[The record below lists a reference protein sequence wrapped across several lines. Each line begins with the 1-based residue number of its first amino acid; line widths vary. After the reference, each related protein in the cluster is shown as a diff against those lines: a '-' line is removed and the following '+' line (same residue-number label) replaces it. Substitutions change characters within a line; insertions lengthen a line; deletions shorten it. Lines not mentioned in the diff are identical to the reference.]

1 MYVRTY
7 VCMYACMYVCM
18 HACMYMYLHTY
29 TYVSVLKHPN
39 LGQLAA
45 SSRASS
51 PSVSDSEVEAV
62 PRNLELQGVV
72 FMG

>member
-1 MYVRTY
+1 
-7 VCMYACMYVCM
+7 MYVCM
-18 HACMYMYLHTY
+18 Y